1 MSALASA
8 GKLKLVLLL
17 ELPLGDLPG
26 TDGDLP
32 ALEIEVRLE
41 GGEDA
46 SVLVAIVG
54 D

>member
-17 ELPLGDLPG
+17 ELPL
-26 TDGDLP
+26 GDLP